1 MIDLVLAVLFDWL
14 IGDPPAWPHPVKL
27 MGRLI
32 AAEER
37 WVRAGA
43 QRVQKQA
50 ARQRVLVAGG
60 GAMVLLNLGL
70 TFGLLYLLLRW
81 LQAYP
86 VLYHPVRVYLLY
98 TCLAARSLRDEAF
111 HVSRALRRELEAAR
125 TRLGLIVGRDTGQL
139 DEPEIIRATVETVAE
154 NTADGV
160 IAPLLYAMVGGAPLA
175 VAYKM
180 VNTMDSMLGYRHETY
195 RHIGLIPARADDVFN
210 YLPARLTGGL
220 LILGGLL
227 PAGRFA
233 FHVRPGWRIMRRDHR
248 NHQSPNCGYP
258 EAAAA
263 GLLGVQLGGDNW
275 YFGQLVRKPTIGDR
289 TRALEQADIGR
300 GVALM
305 VRAELAWLIMA
316 GILRWQGIGTL

>member
-1 MIDLVLAVLFDWL
+1 MIDLVLAVALDWL

-37 WVRAGA
+37 CVRIGT
-43 QRVQKQA
+43 QRVQNQA
-50 ARQRVLVAGG
+50 ARQRVLIAGG
-60 GAMVLLNLGL
+60 SAIVLLNLGL
-70 TFGLLYLLLRW
+70 AFGLPYLVLRW

-86 VLYHPVRVYLLY
+86 VLYHPVKVYLLY
-98 TCLAARSLRDEAF
+98 TCLAARGLRDEAF
-111 HVSRALRRELEAAR
+111 HVARALGRGLEAAR
-125 TRLGLIVGRDTGQL
+125 DRLALIVGRDTGQL
-139 DEPEIIRATVETVAE
+139 DKPEIIRATVETVAE

-160 IAPLLYAMVGGAPLA
+160 IAPLMYAVLGGAPLA

-180 VNTMDSMLGYRHETY
+180 VNTMDSMLGYRRETY

-275 YFGQLVRKPTIGDR
+275 YFGQRVRKPTIGDR
-289 TRALEQADIGR
+289 TRALERADIAR
-300 GVALM
+300 AVALM
-305 VRAELAWLIMA
+305 VRAELVWLIMA
-316 GILRWQGIGTL
+316 GILRWQGIGIL